1 MNLVKT
7 SKDRFLAIDANAI
20 VHRAFHAYPSS
31 LQTEDG
37 IQVNAVYG
45 FAVMLLSALET
56 FDPKYVLC
64 SFDTA
69 KPTFRH
75 VEFADY
81 KSTRKPT
88 DQSLIDQFPIVEEVL
103 EAFNIPIL
111 KKEGFEADDIL
122 GTIARMVKEGKWS
135 NENIELYILSG
146 DRDLLQLVD
155 EKVKVCLP
163 SGNFKNLVAYD
174 REETFKYLG
183 CYPEQVVDFKAIAGD
198 PSDNIPGIKGIGSKT
213 AIELLQKYGSLNNI
227 YKNLKDLKPRQAELF
242 KEGIEQAELSRKLAE
257 IDQNVDIQIF
267 LDKCV
272 LKDFNKNKVL
282 EVFKK
287 YAFRSLIPKL
297 DKLKQIESNEEQST
311 QLSIFSSPT
320 EEWKWDSGED
330 VNNFLKDCTNIVTA
344 YIDVEESAIP
354 EKWIMVRGRK
364 QNGETQDFVCKT
376 ENLSIDLSNDVIT
389 YSFENSVSLYNIAPE
404 TNIHDINLFAH
415 LINSERR
422 GYLLKDLSFDYSK
435 SVLPSKI
442 HPSQKEKVLNTIE
455 EIKLKQA
462 ENADKIE
469 LYDYTRESLRDFLN
483 IREDHFKKVLKN
495 VEIPLSTVLHRMED
509 RGILVDTDWLNLMK
523 SELNGDIEET
533 KRSIFETIGHEFN
546 INSPKQLSD
555 VLFSE
560 LGLPKGRKEST
571 RESVLEGLK
580 GYHPSVEKILKYR
593 ELNKILTTYVL
604 PLLDL
609 AGKSTDNTIH
619 TDFKQTGT
627 TSGRLSSINP
637 NLQNIP
643 AQGDLAKNLQKAF
656 RAREGYTFLGIDY
669 SQMELRIMAHLSNDD
684 LLIKD
689 FKDGVDVHTATA
701 GRILGKRP
709 EDVTKEE
716 RSLGKTVNFGVLFGQ
731 TGYGLGNMLSID
743 ADSAS
748 KYIQSYFAHYVGVEN
763 YIRNLE
769 KEAYKRGYV
778 QSMFGTT
785 RHIKGLSSKN
795 FRLLKSAQREAIN
808 MPIQGSEA
816 DIMKLA
822 MIEIDRLIQKEFENE
837 AYILLQI
844 HDELVFEVKEKRL
857 NEFQKKVE
865 YIAKNVVSLNAPLDI
880 TVSSGKN
887 LAELE

>member
-1 MNLVKT
+1 MNLIKT

-20 VHRAFHAYPSS
+20 VHRAFHSYPSS

-37 IQVNAVYG
+37 IQVNAAYG
-45 FAVMLLSALET
+45 FTVMLLSALET

-88 DQSLIDQFPIVEEVL
+88 DQSLIDQFPIVEEIL

-122 GTIARMVKEGKWS
+122 GTIAKMVKEGKWC
-135 NENIELYILSG
+135 NQNIELYILSG
-146 DRDLLQLVD
+146 DRDLLQLVG
-155 EKVKVCLP
+155 ENVKVCLP

-174 REETFKYLG
+174 RNETFKYLG

-198 PSDNIPGIKGIGSKT
+198 PSDNIPGIKGIGVKT
-213 AIELLQKYGSLNNI
+213 AIELLNKYGSLNNI
-227 YKNLKDLKPRQAELF
+227 YQNLKDLKPRHSELF
-242 KEGIEQAELSRKLAE
+242 KEGIEQAELSRRLAE
-257 IDQNVDIQIF
+257 IDQNVDIQIS

-272 LKDFNKNKVL
+272 LKDFDKNKVL

-287 YAFRSLIPKL
+287 YAFKSLIPRL
-297 DKLKQIESNEEQST
+297 DKLKQKEEEVQAT

-320 EEWKWDSGED
+320 QEWEWNDEKEI
-330 VNNFLKDCTNIVTA
+330 NEFLEDCTNIVIA
-344 YIDVEESAIP
+344 YIDVDESAISQ
-354 EKWIMVRGRK
+354 KYLMVRGRK
-364 QNGETQDFVCKT
+364 KNGEARDFVSKVD
-376 ENLSIDLSNDVIT
+376 NLKIDLRNDVIS
-389 YSFENSVSLYNIAPE
+389 YSFENSVPLYKIISG
-404 TNIHDINLFAH
+404 THIHDINLFAH

-435 SVLPSKI
+435 NVLPSKI
-442 HPSQKEKVLNTIE
+442 HPSQKEKILDTIE
-455 EIKLKQA
+455 EIKLNQI

-469 LYDYTRESLRDFLN
+469 LYDHTKESLRDFLN
-483 IREDHFKKVLKN
+483 IREEHYKKVLEN
-495 VEIPLSTVLHRMED
+495 IEIPLSTVLYKMEN
-509 RGILVDTDWLNLMK
+509 RGILVDIDWLDSLKNQ
-523 SELNGDIEET
+523 LNENIEET
-533 KRSIFETIGHEFN
+533 KKLIFDTIGHQFN

-555 VLFSE
+555 ILFNE

-571 RESVLEGLK
+571 RESVLDGLK
-580 GYHPSVEKILKYR
+580 SYHPSVEQILKYR

-609 AGKSTDNTIH
+609 AKKSEDNTVH

-627 TSGRLSSINP
+627 TSGRLSSANP

-643 AQGDLAKNLQKAF
+643 AQGDLAKDLQKAF
-656 RAREGYTFLGIDY
+656 KAREGFVFLGIDY

-684 LLIKD
+684 LLIRD
-689 FKDGVDVHTATA
+689 FKDGIDVHTATA
-701 GRILGKRP
+701 SRILGKRA
-709 EDVTKEE
+709 EDITKEE

-731 TGYGLGNMLSID
+731 TGYGLASMLGID
-743 ADSAS
+743 TDAAS

-795 FRLLKSAQREAIN
+795 FRLLKAAQREAIN

-822 MIEIDRLIQKEFENE
+822 MIKMDELIQEEFENE

-844 HDELVFEVKEKRL
+844 HDELVFEVKEEKL
-857 NEFQKKVE
+857 SEFQKKVG
-865 YIAKNVVSLNAPLDI
+865 YIAKTVVSLNAPLDI
-880 TVSSGKN
+880 SISRGKN
-887 LAELE
+887 LADLE